1 MFKKSKNQERVKV
14 DFTKGCAILP
24 DGRERPLYVSKKGV
38 WFRCRFKSI
47 VLNETNCVISQR
59 KEQNNGL

>member
-38 WFRCRFKSI
+38 WFRYRLKHVNLTEI
-47 VLNETNCVISQR
+47 NCVI
-59 KEQNNGL
+59 L